1 MASTA
6 LSTVATPV
14 STSSSAAPAST
25 SASFVWQPIAEMF
38 TCGETNVVWNYTGSP
53 SPLTLNITNIN
64 VTQQAP
70 LSSIGPSSTSQ
81 TTSASAESASS
92 TSPPLAR
99 RQSNGFGGSYLP
111 VVNEFLIAGIDPTA
125 NNFTWTNVNVPQG
138 WYQIYADVQNTVQAT
153 SSSFFVQNGTNTGC
167 VPQFILGAPSTTTD
181 SSSSTSLPVATSSPS
196 STKKSHSNAAAI
208 AGGVVGGIAFLAA
221 AFAAI
226 FFCLR
231 RRPTRSRLR
240 DEDGGGRR
248 WSELSFRK
256 LRSGNNTK
264 SSAQKTSPNIQ
275 AEQTIIES
283 EEEISTVGHEK
294 AMAAAQAAAQAAAHS
309 APQQPARSHSLR
321 TSTQTASSYR
331 EGRVTNLERSGSN
344 ASASY
349 GGHPGEAI
357 PMEHTHLQYSPS
369 IASPR
374 RKPAP
379 RYDGATEV
387 GERGGRSSSQT
398 TLDPF
403 PGGSNNGSP
412 DSIHILQHKSSF
424 GAVRPMHVMMSDP
437 PPTVRS

>member
-6 LSTVATPV
+6 LSAVATPV

-38 TCGETNVVWNYTGSP
+38 TCGQTNVVWNYTGSP

-70 LSSIGPSSTSQ
+70 LSSIGPSSTISQ
-81 TTSASAESASS
+81 TTSSPAASVSA
-92 TSPPLAR
+92 TSPSLGG
-99 RQSNGFGGSYLP
+99 RQSNGYDGSYLP
-111 VVNEFLIAGIDPTA
+111 VVNEYLIAGIDPAA
-125 NNFTWTNVNVPQG
+125 NNFTWTSVNVPQG

-153 SSSFFVQNGTNTGC
+153 SSSFFVQNGTNTAC
-167 VPQFILGAPSTTTD
+167 VPQFLLGAPSTITAD
-181 SSSSTSLPVATSSPS
+181 SSSSTSPPVATSSPS
-196 STKKSHSNAAAI
+196 THSSHSNAGAI

-221 AFAAI
+221 AFAVI

-256 LRSGNNTK
+256 FRCGNNTR
-264 SSAQKTSPNIQ
+264 SSAQGTPPNLQ

-294 AMAAAQAAAQAAAHS
+294 AMAAAQASARP
-309 APQQPARSHSLR
+309 APQQPARSNSLR

-331 EGRVTNLERSGSN
+331 EGRVMNLERSGSG
-344 ASASY
+344 ASY
-349 GGHPGEAI
+349 GGRPAEAI

-369 IASPR
+369 ITSPR

-379 RYDGATEV
+379 RYDGAAEV
-387 GERGGRSSSQT
+387 GDRGGRSSSQT

-412 DSIHILQHKSSF
+412 DSVHILQHKSSF
-424 GAVRPMHVMMSDP
+424 GAVRPMHVMVSDP
-437 PPTVRS
+437 PPSVRP